1 MLVNSYFSLAFNDL
15 KYLKADMRDEEGA
28 YNRQVVDAHM
38 ITERLLKGVLEDVE
52 LNDNRYKS
60 DLLRSHNLR
69 KIGHVLNEK
78 LGTGLDLPNLS
89 SLKDFYFEARY
100 PGDNFIVV
108 DKEMRDT
115 CMDIMESV
123 LEKLKPFIPS
133 NIWDKSQYLTK
144 SINVFDVD

>member
-89 SLKDFYFEARY
+89 YLKDFYFEARY

>member
-1 MLVNSYFSLAFNDL
+1 LLVNSYFSLAFNDL

-28 YNRQVVDAHM
+28 YNRQVVDTHM

-69 KIGHVLNEK
+69 KIGQVLNEK
-78 LGTGLDLPNLS
+78 LGIGLDLPNLS
-89 SLKDFYFEARY
+89 YLKDFYFEARY

-115 CMDIMESV
+115 CMNIMESV
-123 LEKLKPFIPS
+123 LEKLNPFIPS
-133 NIWDKSQYLTK
+133 NVRDKSQSLTRN
-144 SINVFDVD
+144 INIF

>member
-1 MLVNSYFSLAFNDL
+1 
-15 KYLKADMRDEEGA
+15 MRDEEGA

-89 SLKDFYFEARY
+89 YLKDFYFEARY